1 MVGATH
7 IPVRLHAHLRSV
19 FPARAL
25 LPDQPMCMPQPS
37 GARECGRTRPGAG
50 CAPSAASAAPLP
62 PGARSRSGP
71 SRGKNRRVRPG
82 THHTTAVT
90 HASHEAGDLQ
100 VRAVWRWRAR
110 RLVSAM
116 PGSPAESVCVR
127 CRETW
132 DMTEA
137 AALNL
142 LEDFVNRKLEIYES
156 SRALA
161 RGDAVSRLSPY
172 LHFGQ
177 ISPRTVMA
185 RLAAA
190 GAKAVSKTFWRRL
203 VWRDLAYWQ
212 LHHWPA
218 MPARSIRPAYERQEW
233 AFDARVLRRWHAGR
247 TGFPLVDA
255 GMRELWRTGYM
266 HQNVRMVV
274 ACFLTEYL
282 NFHWVHGAR
291 WFHDTLV
298 DADLAINSMMWQ
310 NAGKSG
316 LDQWNFSVLPYSKSA
331 DSKGDYIRRCVRR
344 PRRPGISRRRSRCH
358 PRVLPHRLG
367 RLRGRT

>member
-1 MVGATH
+1 
-7 IPVRLHAHLRSV
+7 
-19 FPARAL
+19 
-25 LPDQPMCMPQPS
+25 
-37 GARECGRTRPGAG
+37 
-50 CAPSAASAAPLP
+50 
-62 PGARSRSGP
+62 
-71 SRGKNRRVRPG
+71 
-82 THHTTAVT
+82 
-90 HASHEAGDLQ
+90 
-100 VRAVWRWRAR
+100 
-110 RLVSAM
+110 M

-367 RLRGRT
+367 RLRGRTHGVHACRSRRSRDCASGEACTNMAEHMHGAVELRTPVKVCCVDVEVAPLRDTSRNRSPRFIPTRILVEA